1 MMNNRTGDK
10 MAHLSYERYVRAQQ
24 RKAEKVA
31 ECMHLQK
38 LDKEMSPLTRKMLE
52 KNVAYIIRS
61 NRLLD
66 QNVRHYTRWNKEFNP
81 NNPERV

>member
-1 MMNNRTGDK
+1 
-10 MAHLSYERYVRAQQ
+10 MADLTFIQYVKAQQ
-24 RKAEKVA
+24 RKADKVA

-38 LDKEMSPLTRKMLE
+38 LDKEMSPLTRKMLD

-66 QNVRHYTRWNKEFNP
+66 QNVKHWTRWDREFNAK
-81 NNPERV
+81 RG

>member
-1 MMNNRTGDK
+1 
-10 MAHLSYERYVRAQQ
+10 MADLTFQQYVRAQQ
-24 RKAEKVA
+24 RKADKVA

-66 QNVRHYTRWNKEFNP
+66 QNVRHYTRWDREYNANKL
-81 NNPERV
+81 

>member
-1 MMNNRTGDK
+1 
-10 MAHLSYERYVRAQQ
+10 MADLTFQQYVRAQA
-24 RKAEKVA
+24 RKADKVA

-38 LDKEMSPLTRKMLE
+38 LDKEMSPLTRKMLD

-66 QNVRHYTRWNKEFNP
+66 QNVRHWTRWDKEY
-81 NNPERV
+81 RLHG

>member
-1 MMNNRTGDK
+1 
-10 MAHLSYERYVRAQQ
+10 MADLTFQQYVRAQQ
-24 RKAEKVA
+24 KKAEKVA

-38 LDKEMSPLTRKMLE
+38 LDKEMSPLTRKMLD

-66 QNVRHYTRWNKEFNP
+66 QNVRLYTRWDKEY
-81 NNPERV
+81 RLHG

>member
-1 MMNNRTGDK
+1 
-10 MAHLSYERYVRAQQ
+10 MADLTFQQYVRAQQ
-24 RKAEKVA
+24 RKADKVA

-38 LDKEMSPLTRKMLE
+38 LDNKMSLLTRKMLD

-66 QNVRHYTRWNKEFNP
+66 QNVRHWTRWDREY
-81 NNPERV
+81 R

>member
-1 MMNNRTGDK
+1 
-10 MAHLSYERYVRAQQ
+10 MADLTFQQYVRAQA
-24 RKAEKVA
+24 RRADKVA

-38 LDKEMSPLTRKMLE
+38 LDKEMSPLTRKMLD

-66 QNVRHYTRWNKEFNP
+66 QNHKHWTRWDKEYNA
-81 NNPERV
+81 NRL